1 MPDEVHMMRKE
12 IYDSEGYTQRTS
24 MPVWQARCAAQQ
36 PTRREHGLRANPVLR
51 ARTVAL
57 PFLFV
62 LCVTDVWPSSSTRR
76 GVCKS
81 ASGRRGGPAFTNEAE
96 ERSFRY
102 ANIVKVTLNY
112 QLCGPHMM
120 LSVVPT
126 PRDLAVLA
134 PPYARIRYTELCG
147 IPRPPRPRLPRLP
160 APVPGIRGTYC
171 TIRAGGSSCQ
181 RVRGSCS
188 ARTLLAPLA
197 ARHDWRTRVWG
208 WRARGARWR
217 AVIVIGA
224 RCASAA
230 RPRRRLVDSFRD

>member
-81 ASGRRGGPAFTNEAE
+81 ASGRRGGPAFTRTKQ
-96 ERSFRY
+96 ERSYSLR
-102 ANIVKVTLNY
+102 
-112 QLCGPHMM
+112 
-120 LSVVPT
+120 
-126 PRDLAVLA
+126 
-134 PPYARIRYTELCG
+134 
-147 IPRPPRPRLPRLP
+147 
-160 APVPGIRGTYC
+160 
-171 TIRAGGSSCQ
+171 
-181 RVRGSCS
+181 
-188 ARTLLAPLA
+188 
-197 ARHDWRTRVWG
+197 
-208 WRARGARWR
+208 
-217 AVIVIGA
+217 
-224 RCASAA
+224 
-230 RPRRRLVDSFRD
+230 